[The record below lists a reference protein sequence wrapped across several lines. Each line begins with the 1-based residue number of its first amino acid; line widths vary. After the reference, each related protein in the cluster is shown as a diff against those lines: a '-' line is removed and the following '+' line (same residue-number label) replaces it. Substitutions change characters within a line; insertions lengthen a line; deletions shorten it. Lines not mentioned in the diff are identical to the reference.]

1 MPGDCLDIV
10 TPNFMHPMP
19 SKSPTVATL
28 KPVKPVKKMD
38 RTANAEKKSALI
50 CIYKSM
56 SRDLCTE

>member
-38 RTANAEKKSALI
+38 ITANAEKK
-50 CIYKSM
+50 K
-56 SRDLCTE
+56 CTNLYI